1 MSGILTDSKAFLTLL
16 KELLIFS
23 GKTPKKGHSFLL
35 TAMSRWREID
45 RVTGSELPREGDG
58 RAAIDRPDFLERAWR
73 ELFSNPRGRMP
84 GS

>member
-16 KELLIFS
+16 KELLVFS

-45 RVTGSELPREGDG
+45 GVTGSELPREGDG

-84 GS
+84 GF